1 MLHKVTDI
9 ESYLVGDGN
18 EYFMGSLT
26 CYVENGDALNLYN
39 VPPEVAEAISRIR
52 GDEED
57 FIGYTSEEFRDTLFG
72 FLTMLAPKLENLRN
86 IIKKV
91 VIDGFNR
98 RHMVYKATLYLE
110 VDGITIKKS
119 MIPSHAIFIALL
131 FDRPIY
137 VTEEVLRISKELDD
151 EEGFFEEEL

>member
-1 MLHKVTDI
+1 
-9 ESYLVGDGN
+9 
-18 EYFMGSLT
+18 
-26 CYVENGDALNLYN
+26 
-39 VPPEVAEAISRIR
+39 
-52 GDEED
+52 
-57 FIGYTSEEFRDTLFG
+57 
-72 FLTMLAPKLENLRN
+72 
-86 IIKKV
+86 
-91 VIDGFNR
+91 
-98 RHMVYKATLYLE
+98 MVYKATLYLE